1 MPGPWAGAETE
12 RLVRIQ
18 KTTHHKPLT
27 KVGGLTPDLQGSRPS
42 LQIRVLADR
51 GRLSA
56 QQGEP
61 VLDQHPP
68 LRIECFTFLF
78 RPWVLTTQQLQ
89 LTLLMLNSLAFGTAL
104 LAQPDALISGQ
115 GLDET
120 IASPAEQRLVFL
132 QPDPNSSNPRKGD
145 RVLEQLAELDQVQP

>member
-1 MPGPWAGAETE
+1 
-12 RLVRIQ
+12 
-18 KTTHHKPLT
+18 
-27 KVGGLTPDLQGSRPS
+27 
-42 LQIRVLADR
+42 
-51 GRLSA
+51 
-56 QQGEP
+56 
-61 VLDQHPP
+61 
-68 LRIECFTFLF
+68 
-78 RPWVLTTQQLQ
+78 
-89 LTLLMLNSLAFGTAL
+89 MLNSLTFGTAL